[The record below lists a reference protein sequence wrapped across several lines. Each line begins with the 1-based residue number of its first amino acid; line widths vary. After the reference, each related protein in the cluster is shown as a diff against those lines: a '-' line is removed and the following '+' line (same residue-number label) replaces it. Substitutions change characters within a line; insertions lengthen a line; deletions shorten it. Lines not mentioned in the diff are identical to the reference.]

1 MSVDKTGA
9 KSPAGDDTG
18 NTASVMAGVS
28 LKLPPFWRADPQIW
42 FAQAEAQF
50 EMLNITREVTM
61 YSHVVTVLQ
70 PDIAQEV
77 RDLLLERPRDMPYTT
92 LKEQLIPASPPHGAA
107 CWGAEARQGHSEA
120 TLSAKVAP
128 KYTAYISLY

>member
-1 MSVDKTGA
+1 
-9 KSPAGDDTG
+9 
-18 NTASVMAGVS
+18 
-28 LKLPPFWRADPQIW
+28 
-42 FAQAEAQF
+42 
-50 EMLNITREVTM
+50 M

-77 RDLLLERPRDMPYTT
+77 RDLLLERPKDMPYTT
-92 LKEQLIPASPPHGAA
+92 LKEQLIQRTFRLGAASRSITSHRRRIGRSETLPASPPHGAA

-120 TLSAKVAP
+120 TLSSKVAP